1 MKTLWITYEFENDNN
16 AYATLFE
23 GGEII
28 DKDNE
33 IIFRDFNEIKPT
45 IDDVNTILKVF
56 RQAKKR
62 MEEDKND

>member
-1 MKTLWITYEFENDNN
+1 MKTLWITYEYENDNN

-45 IDDVNTILKVF
+45 IEDVNTILRVF
-56 RQAKKR
+56 TKAKKL
-62 MEEDKND
+62 MESTK

>member
-1 MKTLWITYEFENDNN
+1 MKTLWITYEYENDNN

-45 IDDVNTILKVF
+45 IEDVNMILRVF
-56 RQAKKR
+56 AKAKKL
-62 MEEDKND
+62 MESAK